1 MKDFDEVW
9 GDDLDWLDLL
19 NEPTQNEKN
28 VSSKNPSGKKLP
40 S

>member
-19 NEPTQNEKN
+19 DE
-28 VSSKNPSGKKLP
+28 VSSKNTNANQNPQSI
-40 S
+40 